1 MDEFKVGRLDG
12 HPAKI
17 RNVPIVVT
25 PEGFWCCPSQAVL
38 QKTIKNLNQQEAR
51 PKGGGASPCVSKA
64 SSVQRTP
71 VISLEKRIHSTPTRS
86 RTGSDEQVF
95 PLADDVV
102 PDPPKVSVS
111 PAPEKRQKQHKI
123 SVGFGQLQMSDL
135 KVMLYGREGV
145 AVKMIVHKNILA
157 ENSTF
162 FADKL
167 SRQSPVSCIEVSDC
181 EDVEIFV
188 ETVGLMYCKD
198 VKQRLVKQTVARV
211 LRILKVA
218 ESLGFPAC
226 IMSCL
231 NYLEAV
237 PWVGDEEENVVSSIR
252 QLHCEN
258 YGVSPLLKRVASDLT
273 NPPNDTLAHIIE
285 LVLKSS
291 EDRGR
296 REMKSLVLKLLK
308 ENNICTNGSSDSC
321 VVTFYSSCQNCLESL
336 LNLFR
341 QASDPEF
348 AEQSSDNKET
358 IFRQITLEADN
369 LLWLAEI
376 LADRNAADE
385 LTAIW
390 ANQGELAGLHC
401 RIPVMHRHLVSC
413 VTARLFVAVGK
424 GEVLP
429 SKETRQLLLDV
440 WLQPLMD
447 DYNWLQHACRSFDRK
462 VVEEGI
468 GQTIL
473 TLPLEDQQ
481 TILLTWLGR
490 FLKVGDSCPNLQR
503 AFEVWWRRTFVRPY
517 AVQKGS
523 SLQSGRS

>member
-1 MDEFKVGRLDG
+1 MAEFKVGRLDG
-12 HPAKI
+12 QPPRI
-17 RNVPIVVT
+17 RNVPIAIT
-25 PEGFWCCPSQAVL
+25 PEGFWCCPSQAAL
-38 QKTIKNLNQQEAR
+38 QKTTKNPNRQGR
-51 PKGGGASPCVSKA
+51 PRGGASPAVSKA
-64 SSVQRTP
+64 SLVQRAPT
-71 VISLEKRIHSTPTRS
+71 ISSEKRAQSTPTRS
-86 RTGSDEQVF
+86 RTNSDEQVCPQADAAAALD
-95 PLADDVV
+95 PL
-102 PDPPKVSVS
+102 KVAS
-111 PAPEKRQKQHKI
+111 APEKRPKQHKI
-123 SVGFGQLQMSDL
+123 SVGFGQLGTSDL
-135 KVMLYGREGV
+135 KVVLYGKEGV

-162 FADKL
+162 FMDRL
-167 SRQSPVSCIEVSDC
+167 SRQSPVSCIEVPDC
-181 EDVEIFV
+181 EDVEIYV

-198 VKQRLVKQTVARV
+198 VKQRLIKQNVPRV

-218 ESLGFPAC
+218 ESLGFRAC

-231 NYLEAV
+231 DYLEAV

-252 QLHCEN
+252 QLHNEN
-258 YGVSPLLKRVASDLT
+258 HIVNPLLKRVTSDIT

-308 ENNICTNGSSDSC
+308 ENVLTNASADSC
-321 VVTFYSSCQNCLESL
+321 VMTLYSSCRDCLESL
-336 LNLFR
+336 LTLFR

-348 AEQSSDNKET
+348 PEQSSDNKEPV
-358 IFRQITLEADN
+358 FRKIALEADN
-369 LLWLAEI
+369 LLWLTEI
-376 LADRNAADE
+376 LSDKNAADE
-385 LTAIW
+385 LTVIW
-390 ANQGELAGLHC
+390 ASQGELAKLHC
-401 RIPVMHRHLVSC
+401 KIPVMHRHLVSC
-413 VTARLFVAVGK
+413 VTARLFVAIGK

-447 DYNWLQHACRSFDRK
+447 DNKWLQHGCRSFDRK
-462 VVEEGI
+462 AVEDGI

-481 TILLTWLGR
+481 AVLLAWLGR

-517 AVQKGS
+517 AEQQGS
-523 SLQSGRS
+523 SSSRSGRH

>member
-1 MDEFKVGRLDG
+1 MLLLKKSMEEFKVGRLDG

-17 RNVPIVVT
+17 KNVPIAVT
-25 PEGFWCCPSQAVL
+25 PDGFWCCPSQAVL
-38 QKTIKNLNQQEAR
+38 QKSMNLQPR
-51 PKGGGASPCVSKA
+51 PKGGASPSVSKA
-64 SSVQRTP
+64 SSVQRTTTT
-71 VISLEKRIHSTPTRS
+71 SLEKRTHSTPTRS
-86 RTGSDEQVF
+86 RTNSDEQVF
-95 PLADDVV
+95 PPVDDVV
-102 PDPPKVSVS
+102 PDPPKLS

-167 SRQSPVSCIEVSDC
+167 SRQSPVSCIEVPDC

-198 VKQRLVKQTVARV
+198 VKQRMVKQTVARV

-218 ESLGFPAC
+218 ELLGFRAC

-258 YGVSPLLKRVASDLT
+258 YGVSSLLKRVASDLT

-296 REMKSLVLKLLK
+296 REMKTLVLKLLK
-308 ENNICTNGSSDSC
+308 NNIWTNGSTDSF
-321 VVTFYSSCQNCLESL
+321 VVTFYSSCRNCLESL

-341 QASDPEF
+341 QASDPEL
-348 AEQSSDNKET
+348 AEQSSDKKDM

-385 LTAIW
+385 LTSIW
-390 ANQGELAGLHC
+390 ANQEELAGLHC
-401 RIPVMHRHLVSC
+401 RVPVMHRHLVSC
-413 VTARLFVAVGK
+413 VTARLFVATGK
-424 GEVLP
+424 GEALP
-429 SKETRQLLLDV
+429 SKETRKLLLDV

-447 DYNWLQHACRSFDRK
+447 DYNWLQHGCRSFDQK

-503 AFEVWWRRTFVRPY
+503 AFEVWWRRTFVKPY
-517 AVQKGS
+517 TEQQGS
-523 SLQSGRS
+523 SSQPRQS